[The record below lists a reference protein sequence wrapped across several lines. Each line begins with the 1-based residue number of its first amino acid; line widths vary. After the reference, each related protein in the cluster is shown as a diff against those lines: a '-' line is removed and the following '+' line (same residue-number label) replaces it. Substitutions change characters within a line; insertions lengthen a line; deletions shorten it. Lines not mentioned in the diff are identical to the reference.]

1 MYFLPQAKS
10 VSLRSC
16 QASFS
21 PVSLSE
27 KERTPRVSCVPSVP
41 SCKPQQ
47 HCSCS
52 ARARAPLSGLSILLI
67 IALGLLSAPGCARRA
82 YTDVYVENMASEIRD
97 LEDQL
102 YEFDSEYRVLEQE
115 LETLHAE
122 NARLRNTLATR
133 TAPNAAG
140 SGSPD
145 ASPASPK
152 NGSTQPRLLPV
163 PGSGTPDASS
173 PRSVPNPVPPPQ
185 NAAPVPATPSRPG
198 PGDDGSDPYNL
209 ENLIPPTIDQGEAM
223 PPSLPPPQ
231 NDPSVPVSSNGNS
244 KLEIEL
250 GQIPL
255 PAQLASASSAEDV
268 DEAPSRLAPAAE
280 MPEDTRVAEINFHP
294 SLCRA
299 VNLDDKGGDDGV
311 YLVLQPL
318 NEGREF
324 VPLSADLLIVAID
337 PARDGAQARIGRWS
351 LTAAEAEAKLQPI
364 GSSQGIHLSLPWTGG
379 NPEADR
385 VIVFVRYTMTDGRQI
400 IGEHTVLVNDAR
412 RANTVWVPRA
422 KTNAAGSEVRTAS
435 GERPVR

>member
-1 MYFLPQAKS
+1 
-10 VSLRSC
+10 
-16 QASFS
+16 
-21 PVSLSE
+21 
-27 KERTPRVSCVPSVP
+27 
-41 SCKPQQ
+41 
-47 HCSCS
+47 
-52 ARARAPLSGLSILLI
+52 
-67 IALGLLSAPGCARRA
+67 
-82 YTDVYVENMASEIRD
+82 
-97 LEDQL
+97 
-102 YEFDSEYRVLEQE
+102 
-115 LETLHAE
+115 
-122 NARLRNTLATR
+122 
-133 TAPNAAG
+133 
-140 SGSPD
+140 
-145 ASPASPK
+145 
-152 NGSTQPRLLPV
+152 
-163 PGSGTPDASS
+163 
-173 PRSVPNPVPPPQ
+173 
-185 NAAPVPATPSRPG
+185 
-198 PGDDGSDPYNL
+198 
-209 ENLIPPTIDQGEAM
+209 
-223 PPSLPPPQ
+223 
-231 NDPSVPVSSNGNS
+231 
-244 KLEIEL
+244 
-250 GQIPL
+250 
-255 PAQLASASSAEDV
+255 
-268 DEAPSRLAPAAE
+268 